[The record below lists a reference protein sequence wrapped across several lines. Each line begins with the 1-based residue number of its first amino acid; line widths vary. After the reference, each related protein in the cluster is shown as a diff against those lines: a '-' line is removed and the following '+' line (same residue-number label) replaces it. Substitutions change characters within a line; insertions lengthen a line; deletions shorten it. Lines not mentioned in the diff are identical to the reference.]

1 MFSLLKKGLVYK
13 NISSDIV
20 EHDLDI
26 DADQWSY
33 DGKDVYRGAIDP
45 TYLDSG
51 LNVYWLYDDNSKR
64 VGLAEHDAEDA
75 AVFHS
80 LWFHENPYA
89 TLFQDEAW
97 KTSGKTLWSK
107 ISNEAYQDLL
117 ELDFKTVH
125 DQSLNIGVLLITPEI
140 LLNKPD
146 LYTCEKCGKK
156 SLMAKNS
163 CPQALVSSLEFSQ
176 FSILFLDDDFVI
188 YEKPT
193 LPQPPPDACEQELQ
207 GEQNELPAQLECQDA
222 QPPQEAETPLPAETQ
237 EHRPHPQ
244 L

>member
-80 LWFHENPYA
+80 LWFYDNPYA

-97 KTSGKTLWSK
+97 KTTGKTLWSK

-117 ELDFKTVH
+117 DLDFKTVH
-125 DQSLNIGVLLITPEI
+125 DQALNSGVLLITPEI

-163 CPQALVSSLEFSQ
+163 CSQASISSLEFSQ

-193 LPQPPPDACEQELQ
+193 SPQPQLDASAQEPQ
-207 GEQNELPAQLECQDA
+207 EAQNELPARLELKDA
-222 QPPQEAETPLPAETQ
+222 QTPRESETPLPAGTQ
-237 EHRPHPQ
+237 
-244 L
+244 